1 MKRVI
6 WDERAVQE
14 LKAVATYIANDSPRS
29 AKRVTEYLRDRA
41 LLLETS
47 PELGRAVGDG
57 TRELVLSRYPYVLVY
72 EIAGDEVHIVALFH
86 HRQNRR

>member
-1 MKRVI
+1 MKRVV

-14 LKAVATYIANDSPRS
+14 LRIVATYIANDSPGS
-29 AKRVTEYLRDRA
+29 AERVVQYLRDRA
-41 LLLETS
+41 LLLGTS

-57 TRELVLSRYPYVLVY
+57 TRELVLSRYPYVLEV
-72 EIAGDEVHIVALFH
+72 AGDEVHIIALFH

>member
-6 WDERAVQE
+6 WDERAVQD
-14 LKAVATYIANDSPRS
+14 LSNVATYIANDSPRS
-29 AKRVTEYLRDRA
+29 AKRVAEYLRDRA

-47 PELGRAVGDG
+47 PELGRAVEDG

-72 EIAGDEVHIVALFH
+72 EIADDEVHIIALFH
-86 HRQNRR
+86 HSQKRV